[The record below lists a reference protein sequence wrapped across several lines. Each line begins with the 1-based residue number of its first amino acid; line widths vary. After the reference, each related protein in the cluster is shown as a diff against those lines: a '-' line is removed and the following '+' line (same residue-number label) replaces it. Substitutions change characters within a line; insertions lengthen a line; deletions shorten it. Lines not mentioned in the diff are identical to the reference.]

1 MIKLE
6 HISKTFGDTGDGVHA
21 VKDVSLE
28 IGDGEIF
35 GIIGFSGAGK
45 STLVRCINLLE
56 RPTSGSITVNGQKL
70 TWMEKQADGKSCMR
84 TVSPQELRQARKK
97 ISMIFQG
104 FNLLMQRTVL
114 KNVCFPMELSGT
126 PAAQA
131 RKRALELL
139 DLVGLREKADAYP
152 SQLSGGQK
160 QRVAIARAL
169 ATAPK
174 VLLCDEATSALDP
187 TTTAS
192 ILALLKDLNEK
203 LGVTVV
209 VITHQMSVIEEICS
223 RVAILDGGVVA
234 AQGKV
239 EDIFSNPHTDAAR
252 RLVYP
257 GGVSLEQYPAG
268 THAVRVAFNGGT
280 AYQPLIASL
289 AIDLGVKVNI
299 LGADTRNIE
308 GRAFGTML
316 LGLPDD
322 PNEAAKAL
330 SYIRAQPN
338 VSAEEV
344 EYHV

>member
-1 MIKLE
+1 MIEIKHL
-6 HISKTFGDTGDGVHA
+6 SKTFQMKDGA
-21 VKDVSLE
+21 VNALKDINLT
-28 IGDGEIF
+28 IPDGSIY
-35 GIIGFSGAGK
+35 GIIGMSGAGK

-56 RPTSGSITVNGQKL
+56 RPTEGSVVIDGTAMETLSPAALRERRREIT
-70 TWMEKQADGKSCMR
+70 
-84 TVSPQELRQARKK
+84 
-97 ISMIFQG
+97 MIFQQ
-104 FNLLMQRTVL
+104 FNLLMQRSCL
-114 KNVCFPMELSGT
+114 KNICFPMELAGV
-126 PAAQA
+126 
-131 RKRALELL
+131 K
-139 DLVGLREKADAYP
+139 KADAEKRAKELLEMVGLPDKANAYP
-152 SQLSGGQK
+152 AQLSGGQK
-160 QRVAIARAL
+160 QRIAIARAL
-169 ATAPK
+169 ATNPK

-187 TTTAS
+187 NTTHS
-192 ILALLKDLNEK
+192 ILTLIKDINQK
-203 LGVTVV
+203 LGITVV

-234 AQGKV
+234 EQGKV